1 MISIL
6 LIVLNDGLCT
16 PSMSL
21 FADLF
26 THTSQFSLHLCLIMT
41 MKLFVCC
48 LLELNFVILLYKD
61 WLV

>member
-16 PSMSL
+16 LSLSL
-21 FADLF
+21 FTNLF
-26 THTSQFSLHLCLIMT
+26 THTSKSSLYLCLIIT

-48 LLELNFVILLYKD
+48 LLELNFDILI
-61 WLV
+61 

>member
-16 PSMSL
+16 PSLSL
-21 FADLF
+21 FTNLF
-26 THTSQFSLHLCLIMT
+26 THTSKISLYLCLIIT

-48 LLELNFVILLYKD
+48 LLKLNFVILI
-61 WLV
+61 